1 MSLWGSGV
9 HRNKTMNKNNARA
22 WGRQGDMLYSILFP
36 GVKSFPSSV
45 VCNQR
50 FRIPIVY
57 SFFVRTDAN
66 FIKTFTRNT
75 IWRSLCADRLLRK
88 RLNIQSPNNLFISE
102 ESTSEFCRSF
112 YVSETIQWMILLQVV
127 SGTFHSVQ
135 NWNR

>member
-1 MSLWGSGV
+1 MHV
-9 HRNKTMNKNNARA
+9 H
-22 WGRQGDMLYSILFP
+22 GGDKAICLYSILFP

-75 IWRSLCADRLLRK
+75 ICRSLCADRLLRK

-135 NWNR
+135 N

>member
-22 WGRQGDMLYSILFP
+22 WGDKAICLYSILFP
-36 GVKSFPSSV
+36 GVKHFPSSV

-57 SFFVRTDAN
+57 SFFFRTDAN
-66 FIKTFTRNT
+66 FIKKFTRNT
-75 IWRSLCADRLLRK
+75 IWRSLCAYRLLRK
-88 RLNIQSPNNLFISE
+88 RLNIQTPNNLFISE